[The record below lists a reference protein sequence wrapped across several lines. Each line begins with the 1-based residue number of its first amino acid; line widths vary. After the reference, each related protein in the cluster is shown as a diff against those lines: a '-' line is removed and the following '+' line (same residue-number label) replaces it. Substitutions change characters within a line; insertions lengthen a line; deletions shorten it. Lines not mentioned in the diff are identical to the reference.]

1 MAGLCH
7 RHELFMMA
15 VTAGLGVMLR
25 FAGPIHAEPP
35 NRGVCEEIDRIPQD
49 QEIDFHA
56 PDDLTGQQEALERV
70 EWELA
75 KLRLT
80 STDELAQLARDQHRL
95 TDLLVRSNEPQWRQ
109 EIRELTDRLTRLRD
123 LLPLAEKEL
132 KLKECKE
139 RLTESQA
146 FLQLLDRAH
155 AGRAATESSL
165 AASAEWTS
173 VRETLLDRIAQLQGT
188 TDRNQQI
195 VRAEEE
201 LYRHALARERHA
213 LADLLARKRSELLI
227 ESLKR
232 TECRAG
238 DRPCLK
244 RQLSTLCQIRFTSSD
259 SERFHIMR
267 LIGNIVSRLDNKG
280 QAGSA
285 NCEDL

>member
-1 MAGLCH
+1 MAGLRH
-7 RHELFMMA
+7 RRELFVMAVATGLSVIFWSAGPLRAEQPRHEL
-15 VTAGLGVMLR
+15 
-25 FAGPIHAEPP
+25 
-35 NRGVCEEIDRIPQD
+35 CEEIKQMPQD
-49 QEIDFHA
+49 RDIDFPT
-56 PDDLTGQQEALERV
+56 PDDPRGQQEAFERV
-70 EWELA
+70 EWGLA

-80 STDELAQLARDQHRL
+80 PADELAPLARDQHRL

-109 EIRELTDRLTRLRD
+109 EIRELTDRLTKLRD

-139 RLTESQA
+139 RLAESQA
-146 FLQLLDRAH
+146 FLQLLDRVH

-173 VRETLLDRIAQLQGT
+173 VRETLLDRITQLQDT

-201 LYRHALARERHA
+201 LYRRALTRERQA
-213 LADLLARKRSELLI
+213 LADLLAGKRSELLI

-238 DRPCLK
+238 DRPCLE
-244 RQLSTLCQIRFTSSD
+244 RQLNTLCQIRFTSSD
-259 SERFHIMR
+259 SERLHIMR
-267 LIGNIVSRLDNKG
+267 LIGNIVSRLDNTG